1 MSDLMINQA
10 ALLSR
15 MRERLND
22 LRSEYGRFDHYLNGF
37 SDAVFMVGR
46 SQSIEA
52 EPVRHGRWVARKEI
66 FDGEQEQVDAIGCSL
81 CGKSQRALRRTP
93 YCPNCGAKMDLE
105 A

>member
-46 SQSIEA
+46 SQLIEA
-52 EPVRHGRWVARKEI
+52 EPVRHGRWLETEYFDAHKVPIYQCSVCWKEVADNYI
-66 FDGEQEQVDAIGCSL
+66 TLHNFCL
-81 CGKSQRALRRTP
+81 H
-93 YCPNCGAKMDLE
+93 CGAKMDGGK
-105 A
+105 